1 MHNSDMCTHPFLGV
15 HVSNKILTKK
25 IPCYEICSYVDIDSI
40 PLHLLITQ
48 RIVVINF
55 LTPLCFYSFLSQRD
69 TGINLHNLITKVLVH
84 NMVNF

>member
-1 MHNSDMCTHPFLGV
+1 MHMHNSDMCTHPFLGA

-25 IPCYEICSYVDIDSI
+25 IPWYEIRSYVDIDSI

-55 LTPLCFYSFLSQRD
+55 LTPFVFLFIFESKRYWHKSPQLNYQS
-69 TGINLHNLITKVLVH
+69 ISS
-84 NMVNF
+84 